1 MKTEKSQKKLKKED
15 RRQEVG
21 SWKWESKHRQ
31 LLTLGL
37 DQITKFIYRLDEQ
50 GPLVRVTYSGL
61 IHVED

>member
-1 MKTEKSQKKLKKED
+1 MK
-15 RRQEVG
+15 
-21 SWKWESKHRQ
+21 SWKWENKHRQ